1 MYEEPLGKRYA
12 SRYTF
17 RISAPFSGGP
27 AISTTSKKFFTVLLI
42 GFLTTVVRVVGQLL
56 IPSGI
61 QTFLEPSIF
70 VTNGTLPLVFA
81 LYGTF
86 AFSLIAALFLLLTPY
101 IPGKRLSQGLKFGMA
116 FILIW
121 IVYLLEPLPHAAPID
136 RITYPIA
143 DGFALLVLGL
153 LAGALLGKDVKRT
166 NTTGMSKRLSISG
179 SVLAVFFV
187 IGRLIQYY
195 YFEIYSSFAEK
206 PGQTIAWSVL
216 TGLVI
221 ACVLTWFMVTLP
233 NKGRVNNAVVVGLI
247 LFGTNLILF
256 NFFIPLVFDA
266 DMPDLILR
274 TAVDIVAVVLGCLV
288 YKGGKQAIDGSST
301 YHR

>member
-1 MYEEPLGKRYA
+1 MWIC
-12 SRYTF
+12 
-17 RISAPFSGGP
+17 ISSPYSGGP

-42 GFLTTVVRVVGQLL
+42 GFLTTIVRVVGQLL

-61 QTFLEPSIF
+61 QTVLQPSIF
-70 VTNGTLPLVFA
+70 VTNGTLPLVFT

-86 AFSLIAALFLLLTPY
+86 AFSLIAALFLLLAPY
-101 IPGKRLSQGLKFGMA
+101 IPGKKLTQGLKFGTA
-116 FILIW
+116 FTLIW
-121 IVYLLEPLPHAAPID
+121 IVYLLEPLPHADAID

-153 LAGALLGKDVKRT
+153 LAGALLGRDVKKT
-166 NTTGMSKRLSISG
+166 NTTTMSKSLSISG
-179 SVLAVFFV
+179 GVLAVFFV

-195 YFEIYSSFAEK
+195 FFQIYSSFTEK
-206 PGQTIAWSVL
+206 PGQSIAWSVL

-233 NKGRVNNAVVVGLI
+233 NRGRVNNAVKVGLI
-247 LFGTNLILF
+247 LFGTNLVLF

-274 TAVDIVAVVLGCLV
+274 TAVDLIAVALGCLA
-288 YKGGKQAIDGSST
+288 YKGGKRAIDGSSS